1 MTQNGITNIAVVQ
14 EKDRRS
20 GRLQLAETLRRHRP
34 EIEDEHRD
42 DFQSQSHYAREHLN
56 AQSVAAK

>member
-42 DFQSQSHYAREHLN
+42 DHQSQSHYALEYLV
-56 AQSVAAK
+56 AQSAITK